1 MGSEDMMRLRVAF
14 MGCIGFSDI
23 PRLCIYFY
31 LHTHLHTK
39 HTTQGHMGLMG
50 AAHKNF
56 FTMCYWDFETTI
68 SYVTDDAMA
77 GMTGK
82 ISDAMSGDVCF
93 LEKRG
98 QLQDR
103 LPFHF

>member
-1 MGSEDMMRLRVAF
+1 
-14 MGCIGFSDI
+14 
-23 PRLCIYFY
+23 
-31 LHTHLHTK
+31 
-39 HTTQGHMGLMG
+39 MGLMG

-56 FTMCYWDFETTI
+56 FTNTTTSRRCVIGDFETTI

>member
-1 MGSEDMMRLRVAF
+1 
-14 MGCIGFSDI
+14 MGCELHLWVALVLAISLVCASISTFTHICTRST
-23 PRLCIYFY
+23 RLKVTWVSWV
-31 LHTHLHTK
+31 LHT
-39 HTTQGHMGLMG
+39 TTSRRCVIG
-50 AAHKNF
+50 
-56 FTMCYWDFETTI
+56 DFETTI